1 MKTSVC
7 LSLAACGLLAIAAG
21 CGTAPTVTRGQ
32 EPLSDPFV
40 RPVSYGTQPQLWEAA
55 ADAHNTRIDH
65 YEMPANQPPGSM
77 PYVTDAST
85 GPYYGPASFC
95 PAQNNGNGSYCPPS
109 AECPHCQ
116 GCPAPGT
123 TCPFCQCQDP
133 SHSHSHLNGLHDHLH
148 QHFQQQYPQHHFTY
162 SYHRPNNLVYPPPQ
176 VPGGAVVYPYYTLKG
191 PSDFFRE

>member
-40 RPVSYGTQPQLWEAA
+40 RPASYGTQPHLWEAV
-55 ADAHNTRIDH
+55 ADADNTRIDH
-65 YEMPANQPPGSM
+65 YEEPGNE
-77 PYVTDAST
+77 PT
-85 GPYYGPASFC
+85 GAPYYGPANYC
-95 PAQNNGNGSYCPPS
+95 PPQNGSYCPPS

-116 GCPAPGT
+116 GCPAPGS
-123 TCPFCQCQDP
+123 TCPFCQCEDP
-133 SHSHSHLNGLHDHLH
+133 SHRHFDGLRNHVH

-191 PSDFFRE
+191 PSDFFRAE